1 MRNFFGM
8 PSKTTDVVD
17 GQNITYVDRVNL
29 PNPNATEAAN
39 VADAASGQM
48 NPMMA
53 MAALEGLLSNQ
64 QPQFM
69 PMVQQQATPG
79 LNLNTADLT
88 KFYGGILNG

>member
-1 MRNFFGM
+1 
-8 PSKTTDVVD
+8 
-17 GQNITYVDRVNL
+17 
-29 PNPNATEAAN
+29 
-39 VADAASGQM
+39 
-48 NPMMA
+48 MA
-53 MAALEGLLSNQ
+53 MAALEGLLSTQ